1 MSFFGQG
8 PTPNGITPTA
18 PNIGVDS
25 FYTTVLTIAVVI
37 LIIVLAFLGWTMS
50 KQKDTDNF
58 PKLQTDCP
66 DFWGIEKDGAKT
78 YCIQPKVDQ
87 VNYGDASANYISGN
101 TMAPG
106 FENNRFDFTNSGWSA
121 GGNAVCTKKKWAN
134 SHGINWDTVTNAN
147 YC

>member
-8 PTPNGITPTA
+8 PTPTGITPTA

-66 DFWGIEKDGAKT
+66 KSRGKNLLHTAQSRPSKLWRRECKLHKWQHNG
-78 YCIQPKVDQ
+78 
-87 VNYGDASANYISGN
+87 
-101 TMAPG
+101 PG
-106 FENNRFDFTNSGWSA
+106 F
-121 GGNAVCTKKKWAN
+121 
-134 SHGINWDTVTNAN
+134 
-147 YC
+147 